1 MKEIFELDDLVREFK
16 LEFSSFKEK
25 GNKSAGTRARKK
37 LSELAK
43 YCATVRKAIQEEKN
57 NQHLLYDRSIFH
69 RHTFSVLVL
78 YVLLKAREYD
88 RSI

>member
-57 NQHLLYDRSIFH
+57 NHTYCMISIFH
-69 RHTFSVLVL
+69 GILSQYWFICIVEGERV
-78 YVLLKAREYD
+78 
-88 RSI
+88 